1 MLSNSKSK
9 DGSLKNVHAEHAKYI
24 LGSRVYNNIKK
35 LVFIEIKL
43 YVITIIIAIDY
54 CVLSFIKCKLNL
66 ISFSENNCQ
75 C

>member
-24 LGSRVYNNIKK
+24 LGSRVYNSIKK

-43 YVITIIIAIDY
+43 YVITIVIVSLLLII
-54 CVLSFIKCKLNL
+54 VFFLLLNVSSL
-66 ISFSENNCQ
+66 
-75 C
+75 